1 MIDLYAW
8 TSANGRRPIIML
20 EETGTPYR
28 ITAIDPHSEA
38 TNAPEY
44 RKVSPGGKVPCL
56 VDPDGPGDPGGAAI
70 HLMESSA
77 ILMYLGDKTG
87 QFMGSDA
94 AGRWDVL
101 QWLMYLAT
109 NVSISFSALN
119 VTRDME
125 PQCRDLL
132 DVLNTHLA
140 HNDYFTGEDSIADMM
155 AIGRFGKFGF
165 DYIDL
170 DEYPNLFRWRDRV
183 MERPAVRKAIEMEIV
198 QSA

>member
-1 MIDLYAW
+1 MIDLYGW

-28 ITAIDPHSEA
+28 ITVIDPHSEA
-38 TNAPEY
+38 KNAPAY
-44 RKVSPGGKVPCL
+44 RKISPGGKVPCL
-56 VDPDGPGDPGGAAI
+56 VDPDGPGGAPV

-87 QFMGSDA
+87 RFMGNDA
-94 AGRWDVL
+94 TGRWDVL

-125 PQCRDLL
+125 QQCRNLL
-132 DVLNTHLA
+132 DVMNDHLA
-140 HNDYFTGEDSIADMM
+140 RNDYFAGDYSIADMM

-170 DEYPNLFRWRDRV
+170 DDYPNVCRWRDRL
-183 MERPAVRKAIEMEIV
+183 MERPAVQKATEMAIV
-198 QSA
+198 PSV

>member
-1 MIDLYAW
+1 MDLYAW

-20 EETGTPYR
+20 EETGLPYR
-28 ITAIDPHSEA
+28 ITPIDPHGEEKNSLA
-38 TNAPEY
+38 Y
-44 RKVSPGGKVPCL
+44 RKISPGGKVPCL
-56 VDPDGPGDPGGAAI
+56 VDPDGPGGQPI

-87 QFMGSDA
+87 RFVGADA

-119 VTRDME
+119 VTREME
-125 PQCRDLL
+125 AQCRKLL
-132 DVLNTHLA
+132 DVVNGHLA
-140 HNDYFTGEDSIADMM
+140 DHDYFAGEYSIADMM
-155 AIGRFGKFGF
+155 VIGRFGDFRF

-170 DEYPNLFRWRDRV
+170 SEYPNLCRWRDRM
-183 MERPAVRKAIEMEIV
+183 MERPAVRKAAEMNIL
-198 QSA
+198 QAA

>member
-38 TNAPEY
+38 KNAPDY
-44 RKVSPGGKVPCL
+44 RAISPGGKVPCL
-56 VDPDGPGDPGGAAI
+56 VDPDGPGGAPI

-77 ILMYLGDKTG
+77 ILTYLGDKTG
-87 QFMGSDA
+87 QFMGGDDRA
-94 AGRWDVL
+94 RWDVL
-101 QWLMYLAT
+101 QWLAYLAT

-119 VTRDME
+119 VTREME
-125 PQCRDLL
+125 PQCRKLL
-132 DVLNTHLA
+132 GEMEKHLSS
-140 HNDYFTGEDSIADMM
+140 NDYFAGDYSIADMM
-155 AIGRFGKFGF
+155 AIGRFAAFRF

-170 DEYPNLFRWRDRV
+170 NDFPGVCRWRDRL
-183 MERPAVRKAIEMEIV
+183 MDRPAVRKATEMAIE
-198 QSA
+198 

>member
-28 ITAIDPHSEA
+28 ITAIDPHGEA
-38 TNAPEY
+38 KNTPEY
-44 RKVSPGGKVPCL
+44 RAISPGGKVPCL
-56 VDPDGPGDPGGAAI
+56 VDPDGPGGAPI

-87 QFMGSDA
+87 QFMGADER
-94 AGRWDVL
+94 GRWDVL
-101 QWLMYLAT
+101 QWLAYLAT

-119 VTRDME
+119 VTREME
-125 PQCRDLL
+125 GQCRTLL
-132 DVLNTHLA
+132 GELEKHLGDR
-140 HNDYFTGEDSIADMM
+140 DYFAENYSIADMM
-155 AIGRFGKFGF
+155 AIGRFGDFRF

-170 DEYPNLFRWRDRV
+170 NDFPGVCRWRDRA
-183 MERPAVRKAIEMEIV
+183 MDRAAVRKATEMAIK
-198 QSA
+198 

>member
-28 ITAIDPHSEA
+28 ITAIDPHGEA
-38 TNAPEY
+38 KNTPDY
-44 RKVSPGGKVPCL
+44 RNISPGGKVPCL
-56 VDPDGPGDPGGAAI
+56 VDPDGPGGAPI

-87 QFMGSDA
+87 QFMGGDA

-101 QWLMYLAT
+101 QWLMYGAT
-109 NVSISFSALN
+109 NVAISFSALN
-119 VTRDME
+119 VTREME
-125 PQCRDLL
+125 PQCRALL
-132 DVLNTHLA
+132 NELNNHLA
-140 HNDYFTGEDSIADMM
+140 DNDYFAGDYSIADMM
-155 AIGRFGKFGF
+155 SIGRFGDFRF

-170 DEYPNLFRWRDRV
+170 DEYPNLCRWRDRL
-183 MERPAVRKAIEMEIV
+183 MERPAVRKAMEMKIV
-198 QSA
+198 

>member
-8 TSANGRRPIIML
+8 TSANGRRPLIML

-38 TNAPEY
+38 KNTPDY
-44 RKVSPGGKVPCL
+44 RKISPGGKVPCL
-56 VDPDGPGDPGGAAI
+56 VDPDGPGGSAI

-87 QFMGSDA
+87 QFMGTDA
-94 AGRWDVL
+94 ANRWDVL
-101 QWLMYLAT
+101 QWLMYQAT
-109 NVSISFSALN
+109 NVAISFSALN

-125 PQCRDLL
+125 QQCRDLL
-132 DVLNTHLA
+132 DVLNNHLA
-140 HNDYFTGEDSIADMM
+140 DYDYFAGDYSIADMM
-155 AIGRFGKFGF
+155 SIGRFGAFKF

-170 DEYPNLFRWRDRV
+170 DDYPNICRWRDRL
-183 MERPAVRKAIEMEIV
+183 MDRPAVRKATEMAIV

>member
-28 ITAIDPHSEA
+28 ITPIDPHGEEKNSPA
-38 TNAPEY
+38 Y
-44 RKVSPGGKVPCL
+44 RKISPGGKVPCL
-56 VDPDGPGDPGGAAI
+56 VDPDGPGGAPI

-87 QFMGSDA
+87 RFMGDDA
-94 AGRWDVL
+94 AGRWNVL

-119 VTRDME
+119 VTREME
-125 PQCRDLL
+125 PQCRKLL
-132 DVLNTHLA
+132 DVLNGHLA
-140 HNDYFTGEDSIADMM
+140 DNGYFA
-155 AIGRFGKFGF
+155 
-165 DYIDL
+165 
-170 DEYPNLFRWRDRV
+170 
-183 MERPAVRKAIEMEIV
+183 
-198 QSA
+198 

>member
-8 TSANGRRPIIML
+8 TSANGRRPIIIL

-38 TNAPEY
+38 KNAADY
-44 RKVSPGGKVPCL
+44 RAISPGGKVPCL
-56 VDPDGPGDPGGAAI
+56 VDPDGPGGAPV

-94 AGRWDVL
+94 ASRWDVL

-125 PQCRDLL
+125 QQCRNLL
-132 DVLNTHLA
+132 DVMNGHLA
-140 HNDYFTGEDSIADMM
+140 ANDHFAGAYSIADMM

-170 DEYPNLFRWRDRV
+170 DDYPNVCRWRHRLMD
-183 MERPAVRKAIEMEIV
+183 RPAIRKAIEMEIV